1 MAPTHL
7 LLKISLANYPEFL
20 NINIF
25 AYNLYPIKVI
35 GDFVLFLVGQE

>member
-7 LLKISLANYPEFL
+7 LLKISVANYPEFL

-25 AYNLYPIKVI
+25 AYNPYHIKDI
-35 GDFVLFLVGQE
+35 GDFMLFLIGQE